1 MDIGGW
7 SGLYRRGRGG
17 PVGSGAMHTRQS
29 AAPPTAGSADA
40 AGPVAGRGRAGAL
53 LPALPAARRSLAWT
67 LLLGLG
73 ALPLAAATLI
83 LLPWAPLT
91 ARVLDPRLRAGAAW
105 LGHDGPFRR
114 PAPYADGGQ
123 VLNLLLQIAVGLVC
137 AAMWAAVLLLGGT
150 LVAMGLYALA
160 HPGRD
165 YGIGPWRDTGPVP
178 IVLVDGAL
186 TALLLV
192 AVVLAARLLAWVSA
206 RATVLTNAADEGAAA
221 LARSRDVL
229 LDAFSG
235 ERRRIERELHDG
247 PQQYLTAIRLNLAA
261 LELGLRHGRDPRDL
275 AETMGSA
282 RANAAAAL
290 ASLRAVVRGI
300 APQVLQDEGLV
311 AALDELLAHC
321 GLSARLSA
329 SGPDRALDHTR
340 ALLAYHCVSEA
351 LTNASRHGGATAV
364 EVGLIWPRRLPGTMR
379 IEIDDDGC
387 GPDAPPDP
395 DGAPGAGSEPGAG
408 TGLAGLRERAAVLG
422 GGLELG
428 ASTRLGGARLVLDLP
443 LSEEGPPP
451 APSPA
456 PSGPSRA
463 RTPQEARP

>member
-1 MDIGGW
+1 
-7 SGLYRRGRGG
+7 
-17 PVGSGAMHTRQS
+17 MHPRQS
-29 AAPPTAGSADA
+29 PAPPAAGSADDAAPAGPAGPAA
-40 AGPVAGRGRAGAL
+40 AGAANPPAAGRGRPGAL
-53 LPALPAARRSLAWT
+53 LAVLPAARRSLAWT

-91 ARVLDPRLRAGAAW
+91 ARVLDPRLRAGAVW

-150 LVAMGLYALA
+150 LVAMGLYALT

-165 YGIGPWRDTGPVP
+165 YGIGPWRDTGPAP

-321 GLSARLSA
+321 GLSARLTA

-364 EVGLIWPRRLPGTMR
+364 EVGLTWPRRLPGTMR
-379 IEIDDDGC
+379 IEIDDDGS
-387 GPDAPPDP
+387 GPGAPSGPGGT
-395 DGAPGAGSEPGAG
+395 DGADGAGGAPGAG

-428 ASTRLGGARLVLDLP
+428 ASARLGGARLVLDLP
-443 LSEEGPPP
+443 LPEEGPPP
-451 APSPA
+451 TPPSAPPPA
-456 PSGPSRA
+456 RA

>member
-1 MDIGGW
+1 
-7 SGLYRRGRGG
+7 
-17 PVGSGAMHTRQS
+17 MHPRQS
-29 AAPPTAGSADA
+29 AAPPAAGSADDA
-40 AGPVAGRGRAGAL
+40 APAGSAGPDVDAAPPAAGRGRPGAL
-53 LPALPAARRSLAWT
+53 LPVLPAARRSLAWT

-91 ARVLDPRLRAGAAW
+91 ARVLDPRLRAGAVW

-275 AETMGSA
+275 AGTMESA

-364 EVGLIWPRRLPGTMR
+364 EVGLTWPRRLPGTMR
-379 IEIDDDGC
+379 IEIDDDGS
-387 GPDAPPDP
+387 GPGAPSGPGGA
-395 DGAPGAGSEPGAG
+395 DGADGASGADGAGGALGAG
-408 TGLAGLRERAAVLG
+408 TGIAGLRERAAVLG

-443 LSEEGPPP
+443 LPEEGPPP

-463 RTPQEARP
+463 RTPREARP

>member
-1 MDIGGW
+1 
-7 SGLYRRGRGG
+7 
-17 PVGSGAMHTRQS
+17 MHSRQS
-29 AAPPTAGSADA
+29 AAAPAAGSADA
-40 AGPVAGRGRAGAL
+40 ADAAGPVAPAGSAGPADAAAPAAGRGRAGAL
-53 LPALPAARRSLAWT
+53 LPGLPAARRSLAWT

-91 ARVLDPRLRAGAAW
+91 ARVLDPRLRAGAVW

-160 HPGRD
+160 HPGRG
-165 YGIGPWRDTGPVP
+165 YGIGPWRDTGPAP
-178 IVLVDGAL
+178 IVLVDGVL

-221 LARSRDVL
+221 LVRSRDVL

-275 AETMGSA
+275 AGTMESA

-321 GLSARLSA
+321 GLSARLTA

-364 EVGLIWPRRLPGTMR
+364 EVGLTWPQRLPGTMQ
-379 IEIDDDGC
+379 IEIDDDGS
-387 GPDAPPDP
+387 GPGAPSGPGGTDGA
-395 DGAPGAGSEPGAG
+395 DGAGGAPGAG
-408 TGLAGLRERAAVLG
+408 TGIAGLRERAAVLG
-422 GGLELG
+422 GDLGLG

-443 LSEEGPPP
+443 LPEEGPPP
-451 APSPA
+451 APPSAPSPA
-456 PSGPSRA
+456 RA

>member
-1 MDIGGW
+1 
-7 SGLYRRGRGG
+7 
-17 PVGSGAMHTRQS
+17 MHSRQS
-29 AAPPTAGSADA
+29 AAPPAAGPADA
-40 AGPVAGRGRAGAL
+40 AAPAAGRGRAGAL
-53 LPALPAARRSLAWT
+53 LPGLPAARRSLAWT

-91 ARVLDPRLRAGAAW
+91 ARVLDPRLRAGAVW

-114 PAPYADGGQ
+114 PAPYADGRQ

-165 YGIGPWRDTGPVP
+165 YGIGPWRDTGPAP

-221 LARSRDVL
+221 LVRSRDVL

-261 LELGLRHGRDPRDL
+261 LELGLRHGRDPQDL

-321 GLSARLSA
+321 GLSARLTA

-364 EVGLIWPRRLPGTMR
+364 EVGLTWPRRLPGTMR
-379 IEIDDDGC
+379 IEIDDDGS
-387 GPDAPPDP
+387 GPGAPSGPGGA
-395 DGAPGAGSEPGAG
+395 DGADGASGADGAGGALDAG
-408 TGLAGLRERAAVLG
+408 TGIAGLRERAAVLG

-443 LSEEGPPP
+443 LPEEGPPP
-451 APSPA
+451 APPSAPPPA
-456 PSGPSRA
+456 RA